1 MIENL
6 YLPPY
11 NINFF
16 KGNKWWTSGEDPWQV
31 LACCFEITDAR
42 RSKDPRIFISHF
54 PVHQVRVVCCMVCMY
69 HSVEW
74 KCHAQMG
81 LLIKANLHVLPFFY
95 LCVNFC

>member
-1 MIENL
+1 MRCLNHSSPTHNDREPLNL
-6 YLPPY
+6 IFTTY
-11 NINFF
+11 NIYFF

-31 LACCFEITDAR
+31 LACCIEITDAR

-74 KCHAQMG
+74 KCHAQMYG
-81 LLIKANLHVLPFFY
+81 L
-95 LCVNFC
+95 VN